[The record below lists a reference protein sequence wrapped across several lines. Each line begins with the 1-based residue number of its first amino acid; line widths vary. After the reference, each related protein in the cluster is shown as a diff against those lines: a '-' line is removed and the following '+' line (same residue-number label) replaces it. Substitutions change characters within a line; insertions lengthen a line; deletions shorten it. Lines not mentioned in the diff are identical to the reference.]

1 MSAERGRIVF
11 SQVSTG
17 DHASMSQC
25 LYGGGGM
32 KNVVHCSGSVIGG
45 PVIIGDHVSDPV
57 ITGDHTTPPPRV
69 ETVQSSGQLAF
80 TVFVDGTCV
89 FESSEA
95 APRHVEVRIKQPTDV
110 STNFCDVAVEGPMRG
125 SLRSTRG
132 SVSVTGDVAMAASVT
147 HGNLT
152 VGGVAG
158 CAVIT
163 HGTCTVQGDVG
174 SRVEGVHTTVRVTGD
189 LHGDARVT
197 HGDVYIGGSKKP
209 KRD

>member
-11 SQVSTG
+11 G
-17 DHASMSQC
+17 DHTSMSQC

-45 PVIIGDHVSDPV
+45 PVILGDHVSDPV
-57 ITGDHTTPPPRV
+57 ITGDHTAPSLCA
-69 ETVQSSGQLAF
+69 TVQSSGQLGF
-80 TVFVDGTCV
+80 TVLVDGTCV
-89 FESSEA
+89 FESTEA
-95 APRHVEVRIKQPTDV
+95 APRHVEVRIKQPIDV
-110 STNFCDVAVEGPMRG
+110 STNFCDVAVEGPIRG
-125 SLRSTRG
+125 SLSSTHS
-132 SVSVTGDVAMAASVT
+132 SVSVTGDVAMAAAVT

-152 VGGVAG
+152 IGGVAG

-209 KRD
+209 KHD